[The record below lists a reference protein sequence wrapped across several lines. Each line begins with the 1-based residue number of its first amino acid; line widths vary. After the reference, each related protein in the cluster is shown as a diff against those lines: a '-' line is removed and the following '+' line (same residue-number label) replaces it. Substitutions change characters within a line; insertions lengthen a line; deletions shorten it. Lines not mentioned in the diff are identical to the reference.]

1 VKVKQANIFGLVFLG
16 KVEIVLPTTQEKQRG
31 KGDKKD
37 IMCKGV
43 KIISHCMALFFES
56 KSGSNFFF

>member
-1 VKVKQANIFGLVFLG
+1 VRVKQANIFGLIFLG
-16 KVEIVLPTTQEKQRG
+16 KVELFLPTTQEKQRG

-43 KIISHCMALFFES
+43 KIISHGIIL
-56 KSGSNFFF
+56 